1 MRVSETR
8 ALPLGYTPRQEKY
21 TRLYPQGKDYFFLL
35 SNGEKGNANHIL
47 TAFGIW
53 RIFFSL
59 YLRV

>member
-21 TRLYPQGKDYFFLL
+21 TRLYPQGKDYFFLTL
-35 SNGEKGNANHIL
+35 NGEKGECEPIL
-47 TAFGIW
+47 AIIGIW

-59 YLRV
+59 HLRV